1 MITAVKSET
10 IRLVIV
16 DDHPI
21 AVLGVRVGLKR
32 FADIHIEGEAL
43 DGTTGLALI
52 LERQPDVAL
61 IDVWL
66 PDMDGFDLA
75 ERLRETSPETRVII
89 ISGDI
94 TPAMRS
100 RISDLGISGFFQK
113 SEPLERLAGLVRRHR
128 PAQLS
133 ATTSDAPPAT
143 GPLSTLTLD
152 EHEFL
157 SLLATGDSLSRIAR
171 QMHLSRLELTGL
183 KRSTMTKLAIDDHFE
198 LVRFAR
204 REESAVAP
212 S

>member
-1 MITAVKSET
+1 MVTAVKSGN

-32 FADIHIEGEAL
+32 YPDIHVEGEAL

-52 LERQPDVAL
+52 LERRPDVAL
-61 IDVWL
+61 VDVWL

-94 TPAMRS
+94 TAAMRS
-100 RISDLGISGFFQK
+100 RISELGIAGFFQK
-113 SEPLERLAGLVRRHR
+113 SEPLERLAGLVRLHR
-128 PAQLS
+128 PAPIS
-133 ATTSDAPPAT
+133 ATTSDAPSAT

-157 SLLATGDSLSRIAR
+157 SLLATGDSLSQIAR
-171 QMHLSRLELTGL
+171 QMNLSRLKLTGL